1 MTRFILSIL
10 AVGCGFMMVVVSA
23 LAVEKSQSPIVEVAT
38 ASATASAEISTDQNI
53 VAIQDL
59 VGDYYLPYP
68 GILPDHPL
76 YRVKM
81 LRDRIRLVLANT
93 PEKKF
98 ELQLLYA
105 DKRIGAAEVLQNG
118 GKVALAQE
126 TAFKA
131 EGYLVQAAN
140 SAESINEAELWQ
152 RLRRA
157 SVKHLSILEAMMA
170 IEGDVSRV
178 ERARDL
184 NKTVTDKVNNYFG
197 TDSLSQ
203 DMEVTENLLIEEI
216 SPAEF
221 AN

>member
-1 MTRFILSIL
+1 MTRFILSVL

-23 LAVEKSQSPIVEVAT
+23 LAVEKSQSPIAEVAT
-38 ASATASAEISTDQNI
+38 ASATTSAEIVTDQD
-53 VAIQDL
+53 VVSIQDL

-81 LRDRIRLVLANT
+81 LRDRIRLILANT

-105 DKRIGAAEVLQNG
+105 DKRIGAAQVLQTG
-118 GKVALAQE
+118 GKTALAQE

-131 EGYLVQAAN
+131 EGYLNQAAE
-140 SAESINEAELWQ
+140 SALALNEAESWQ

-157 SVKHLSILEAMMA
+157 SVKHLSILEMMMA
-170 IEGDVSRV
+170 IEGDISRV

-184 NKTVTDKVNNYFG
+184 NKSTVDQINNYFG
-197 TDSLSQ
+197 TDSLGQ
-203 DMEVTENLLIEEI
+203 DLKSDETVLIEEI
-216 SPAEF
+216 VPAEF
-221 AN
+221 DN